1 MNKLAKLDFYNKE
14 ITKIQQELF
23 EKLDKVIA
31 GLSQLSDTEVL
42 RLAKQIDFFDEMN
55 KLGYTDLINRVSRTY
70 DNEIAA
76 IFGELTRRELSQ
88 VPAVSIDVLRDLRD
102 FELTY
107 LTGQARQYAN
117 QLKTAMLRGI
127 ITGQTNQ
134 QIITNLTVSF
144 GIGTFISSSEVSFLL
159 NDAFA
164 TFSNSVRAKAF
175 EEFPDIT
182 FVYSGTLDSK
192 TRGSCRHILNNNTPL
207 TQKQIQELKVPP
219 QKDGSQHFGFSRR
232 GGYNCRHDWIRYSEN

>member
-1 MNKLAKLDFYNKE
+1 MANLDFYNKE
-14 ITKIQQELF
+14 IKNIQEQLLVRIGVLVE
-23 EKLDKVIA
+23 
-31 GLSQLSDTEVL
+31 GLSQLSDAEL
-42 RLAKQIDFFDEMN
+42 LQIAKQIDLFEEMER
-55 KLGYTDLINRVSRTY
+55 LGYGKLLRKTMDTY

-107 LTGQARQYAN
+107 LTGQAKQYAD

-127 ITGQTNQ
+127 ITGQTNE
-134 QIITNLTVSF
+134 QIIANLTLTF
-144 GIGTFISSSEVSFLL
+144 GVGTFISSGEASFLI

-164 TFSNSVRAKAF
+164 TFSNASRAKAF
-175 EEFPDIT
+175 ADFPDIT
-182 FVYSGTLDSK
+182 FKYRGTRDSK
-192 TRGSCRHILNNNTPL
+192 TRGSCRHILDNNKPR
-207 TQKQIQELKVPP
+207 TQKEIQALQVPP
-219 QKDGSQHFGFSRR
+219 QKDGSKHFGFSRR